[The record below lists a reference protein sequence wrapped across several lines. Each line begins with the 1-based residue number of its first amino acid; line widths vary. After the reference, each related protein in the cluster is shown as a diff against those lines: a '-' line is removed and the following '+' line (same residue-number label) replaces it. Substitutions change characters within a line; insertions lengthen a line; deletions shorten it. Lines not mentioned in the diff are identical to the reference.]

1 MADITYLVSALS
13 IFIPN
18 VVEYREE
25 QRGKAELFVASSC
38 SYYPIVLLGEFKTSF
53 VYKPEN
59 FVLYCALR
67 AINFQANNNTS
78 LVFKLVVMFQTIF
91 KFHNPE

>member
-13 IFIPN
+13 MFIPN

-38 SYYPIVLLGEFKTSF
+38 RYYPIVLLSEFKTSF

-59 FVLYCALR
+59 FAALLFSPS
-67 AINFQANNNTS
+67 N
-78 LVFKLVVMFQTIF
+78 
-91 KFHNPE
+91 